1 VRRKLH
7 REAVGR
13 HDRGGEPQ
21 ISEARDSAVI
31 GGIALYHAGQGAAAI
46 QAAASCIDGVSLTA
60 GARLRRTKLWRG
72 YQVYGA
78 DIKNISFQF
87 PLSSLRSRVAGE
99 DYRLCAIRLT
109 PSFRR
114 GTKHIY
120 FIFSAAKKNIDF
132 LRLRLR
138 SSIAGF
144 AERDRCNIPQLM
156 SSP

>member
-1 VRRKLH
+1 VRRELH

-13 HDRGGEPQ
+13 HDRCGEPQ
-21 ISEARDSAVI
+21 ISEARDPAVI

-46 QAAASCIDGVSLTA
+46 QAAASCIDEVSLTTPLGCA
-60 GARLRRTKLWRG
+60 APKLWRG
-72 YQVYGA
+72 YQVCGA

-87 PLSSLRSRVAGE
+87 SLSRLRSRVAGE

-109 PSFRR
+109 PSFSR

-120 FIFSAAKKNIDF
+120 FIFSVAKKNIDF

-144 AERDRCNIPQLM
+144 AERDRCNLPQLM